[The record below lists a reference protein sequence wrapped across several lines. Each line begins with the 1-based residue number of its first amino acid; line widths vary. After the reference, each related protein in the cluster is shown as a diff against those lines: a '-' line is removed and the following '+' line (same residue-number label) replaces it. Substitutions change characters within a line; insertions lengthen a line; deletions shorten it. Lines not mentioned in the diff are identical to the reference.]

1 MERIFSLSFIQPLC
15 LHRLIEWDLT
25 EEQSKA
31 SLGQIY
37 QHTIV
42 PVDHDKNVVGLL
54 PCSLEVEYPTGET
67 PHQASMFINQFMD
80 VKGDFPLGEFRALGW
95 VHSSDKYWWS
105 KMVGFVLEDLTDELL
120 QTGLYIVVRAVQYG
134 IPLRANPSFPC
145 WSIIIRRHV
154 RSSPRL
160 GR

>member
-1 MERIFSLSFIQPLC
+1 MVVTNGSVGLGSITSFTPDMERIFSLSFIQPLC

-80 VKGDFPLGEFRALGW
+80 VKGDFPPGEF
-95 VHSSDKYWWS
+95 
-105 KMVGFVLEDLTDELL
+105 
-120 QTGLYIVVRAVQYG
+120 
-134 IPLRANPSFPC
+134 
-145 WSIIIRRHV
+145 
-154 RSSPRL
+154 
-160 GR
+160 